1 MGGCKPRQN
10 ERVKQ
15 NDNTMA
21 KGHENLIP
29 PKTKE
34 EARARGSNGGIASG
48 IAKRKKKT
56 LREAMQ
62 MLLSKKGISEEMKAL
77 LKDDGVD
84 TDELT
89 HQVAIGRALIEKAES
104 GDVSAYNAIRDIVGE
119 KPADNLAIDIP
130 KALSVQVVNV
140 GGEFL
145 SDNEQDIK

>member
-1 MGGCKPRQN
+1 
-10 ERVKQ
+10 
-15 NDNTMA
+15 MA
-21 KGHENLIP
+21 NINGHKENLIP
-29 PKTKE
+29 PRTKE
-34 EARARGSNGGIASG
+34 EARLRGANGGKASG
-48 IAKRKKKT
+48 ESRRKQKT
-56 LREAMQ
+56 MRETMK
-62 MLLSKKGISEEMKAL
+62 MLLSKKGLSEEMKAL

-84 TDELT
+84 LDELT
-89 HQVAIGRALIEKAES
+89 HQVAVGRALIEKAES

>member
-1 MGGCKPRQN
+1 
-10 ERVKQ
+10 
-15 NDNTMA
+15 MA
-21 KGHENLIP
+21 NNIGTIENLTP
-29 PKTKE
+29 YRNEE
-34 EARARGSNGGIASG
+34 EARLGGLKGGKASG
-48 IAKRKKKT
+48 ESRRKKKT

-84 TDELT
+84 AGELT

-104 GDVSAYNAIRDIVGE
+104 GDVAAYNAIRDIVGE

-130 KALSVQVVNV
+130 KALSVKVVNV

-145 SDNEQDIK
+145 SNNEQDIK

>member
-1 MGGCKPRQN
+1 
-10 ERVKQ
+10 
-15 NDNTMA
+15 MA
-21 KGHENLIP
+21 NNIGTKENLTP
-29 PKTKE
+29 YRSKE
-34 EARARGSNGGIASG
+34 EARLGGVKGGKASG
-48 IAKRKKKT
+48 EARRKKKT

-62 MLLSKKGISEEMKAL
+62 MLLSKKGISENMKAL

-84 TDELT
+84 SDELT

>member
-1 MGGCKPRQN
+1 MK
-10 ERVKQ
+10 
-15 NDNTMA
+15 
-21 KGHENLIP
+21 
-29 PKTKE
+29 
-34 EARARGSNGGIASG
+34 
-48 IAKRKKKT
+48 
-56 LREAMQ
+56 
-62 MLLSKKGISEEMKAL
+62 MLLSKKGLSEEMKAL

-84 TDELT
+84 VDELT
-89 HQVAIGRALIEKAES
+89 HRVAVGRALIEKAES